1 MNKVQILDKLQRNL
15 IMRGLS
21 PVRGATNI
29 TIAGF
34 VVSCVDAVIQAPMGG
49 IDGTSSPFL
58 GMGVVAPGT
67 IKIVPD
73 GTKATIPAIFLDA
86 ASLIVLREVCG
97 FANDVVVMDHDEVN
111 VLATLTGSADLHMM
125 GQ

>member
-15 IMRGLS
+15 LQRGLS
-21 PVRGATNI
+21 PVRGATSI

-34 VVSCVDAVIQAPMGG
+34 VISCVDASIQAPMGG
-49 IDGTSSPFL
+49 VDGTVSPFL
-58 GMGVVAPGT
+58 GIGVASPGT

-73 GTKATIPAIFLDA
+73 GTKATIPQIFLDE
-86 ASLIVLREVCG
+86 ASLIVLRELCG
-97 FANDVVVMDHDEVN
+97 FANNIVIMNYADAVVV
-111 VLATLTGSADLHMM
+111 ATLTGSADLHMM